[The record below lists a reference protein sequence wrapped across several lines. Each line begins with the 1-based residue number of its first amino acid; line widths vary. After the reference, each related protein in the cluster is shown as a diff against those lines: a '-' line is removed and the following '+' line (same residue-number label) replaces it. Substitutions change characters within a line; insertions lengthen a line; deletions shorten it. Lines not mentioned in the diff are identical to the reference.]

1 MASRKERVIALV
13 GKIVAKKSVLA
24 GLERELAELLHELNL
39 ELDALPDVEKPEPVR
54 AYAAS
59 RSSAGKGETVPGS
72 IPSGILKI
80 IEGQPD
86 RVFET
91 KDFFSLGNKQSVRG
105 ALHRMKNDGQIDGVE
120 RGRYRA
126 TRTQGGS
133 RDGKP

>member
-1 MASRKERVIALV
+1 MKGSL
-13 GKIVAKKSVLA
+13 AK
-24 GLERELAELLHELNL
+24 LERELDS
-39 ELDALPDVEKPEPVR
+39 ELDELPDVEKSEPVC
-54 AYAAS
+54 AVAAS

-86 RVFET
+86 HVFET

-126 TRTQGGS
+126 IRTQGGS